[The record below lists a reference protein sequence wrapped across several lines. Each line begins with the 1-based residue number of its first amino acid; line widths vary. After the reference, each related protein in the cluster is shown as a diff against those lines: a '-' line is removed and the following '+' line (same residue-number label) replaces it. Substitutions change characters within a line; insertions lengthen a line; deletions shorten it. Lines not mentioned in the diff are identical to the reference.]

1 MTKTRDRRT
10 ETEAEILCRPPER
23 ERGNTLLW
31 RYQTDEQRLVRGAG
45 HADPGSANDR
55 ASECLPRPLDE
66 RKAGIAKRARKI
78 AGDQDRLSAKAIE
91 QGSRGR
97 CCDRASSQD
106 RAKHQTGGGRRE
118 AAELVQVDDLEREDQ
133 PIAEPAERIPGLQE
147 QHHAR
152 QVRPPSPR

>member
-1 MTKTRDRRT
+1 VIEQSRLTRDTTLEDLGRIIRACQEHSVAIAT
-10 ETEAEILCRPPER
+10 PER
-23 ERGNTLLW
+23 T
-31 RYQTDEQRLVRGAG
+31 YY
-45 HADPGSANDR
+45 PND
-55 ASECLPRPLDE
+55 LD
-66 RKAGIAKRARKI
+66 
-78 AGDQDRLSAKAIE
+78 DFAIE

-97 CCDRASSQD
+97 CCDCASSQD

-152 QVRPPSPR
+152 HVRPPSSCKKM